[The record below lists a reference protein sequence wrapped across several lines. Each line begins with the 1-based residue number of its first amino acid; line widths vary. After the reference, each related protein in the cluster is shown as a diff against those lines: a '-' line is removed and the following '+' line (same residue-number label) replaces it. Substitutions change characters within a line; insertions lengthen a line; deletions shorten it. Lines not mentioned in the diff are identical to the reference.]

1 LIRYLL
7 AYGDGNITVR
17 CSARKRSVCWLPTRT
32 RSSAIGL
39 PEIFARPEL
48 QRCGRHASET
58 RYRRRHG
65 TLSVRVAR
73 LRGSYCSAPLPV
85 SMHSTEKDRLLNASS
100 ETAKLYSFAVL
111 NTMRPVSTKDDYDD
125 ARRLSEDALDQCN
138 TARAELNWHIAL
150 HGC

>member
-1 LIRYLL
+1 M
-7 AYGDGNITVR
+7 ATVTSLSGALR
-17 CSARKRSVCWLPTRT
+17 GKEASAGCLHGR
-32 RSSAIGL
+32 GL
-39 PEIFARPEL
+39 PLSDCRRPSPDQNCKGADATRARRVIEE
-48 QRCGRHASET
+48 GM
-58 RYRRRHG
+58 G

-85 SMHSTEKDRLLNASS
+85 SMHCTEKDRLLNAYSA
-100 ETAKLYSFAVL
+100 TAKLYSFAVL